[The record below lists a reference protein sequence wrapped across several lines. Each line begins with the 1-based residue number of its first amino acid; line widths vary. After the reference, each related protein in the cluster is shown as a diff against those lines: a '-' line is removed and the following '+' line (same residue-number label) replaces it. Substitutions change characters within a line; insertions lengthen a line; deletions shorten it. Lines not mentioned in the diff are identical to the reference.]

1 MAERYRRI
9 DLSMKQNAESDQDM
23 ESQNLESD
31 RTNTRSMFYKKRFIR
46 NAKGY

>member
-31 RTNTRSMFYKKRFIR
+31 RTNTQ
-46 NAKGY
+46 